1 MFISV
6 LLFKVD
12 VYWKKY
18 LITLNKQI
26 KVEFLVRSHVLRRHR
41 DVYISS
47 SLVLL
52 GIYIIVFLIQSLTH
66 CRPVSVDLSLVP
78 GPVAA
83 ASLKI
88 K

>member
-47 SLVLL
+47 SLMLL
-52 GIYIIVFLIQSLTH
+52 GIYIMVFLIQSLTH
-66 CRPVSVDLSLVP
+66 CGPVSVDLSLV
-78 GPVAA
+78 
-83 ASLKI
+83 SWTSSSSI
-88 K
+88 TEN